1 MRGHELLAQSLKDA
15 APSVVPYL
23 TAGYPDMATFVGYL
37 RRLRSVS
44 PAVEV
49 GIPFSDPMADGTTI
63 QDSSQQALAGGATL
77 RGILEA
83 LGGFESDTPLVAM
96 TYLNPLLAFGL
107 DEVMAALAAVGVA
120 SLVIPDLPYEEST
133 EVGEA
138 AARYS
143 VGLVQLVT
151 PLTDGARL
159 ETLCSRSQGFVYA
172 VTMTGTTGGAV
183 ADTTSVAAYL
193 DKVRSYA
200 SVPVLAG
207 FGIRDAQQV
216 RRLAEHCDGVIVGS
230 AIVEKI
236 SRGEDPVE
244 FVEGLKA

>member
-1 MRGHELLAQSLKDA
+1 
-15 APSVVPYL
+15 
-23 TAGYPDMATFVGYL
+23 
-37 RRLRSVS
+37 
-44 PAVEV
+44 
-49 GIPFSDPMADGTTI
+49 
-63 QDSSQQALAGGATL
+63 
-77 RGILEA
+77 
-83 LGGFESDTPLVAM
+83 
-96 TYLNPLLAFGL
+96 
-107 DEVMAALAAVGVA
+107 MAALAAVGVA

-183 ADTTSVAAYL
+183 ADTASVAAYL